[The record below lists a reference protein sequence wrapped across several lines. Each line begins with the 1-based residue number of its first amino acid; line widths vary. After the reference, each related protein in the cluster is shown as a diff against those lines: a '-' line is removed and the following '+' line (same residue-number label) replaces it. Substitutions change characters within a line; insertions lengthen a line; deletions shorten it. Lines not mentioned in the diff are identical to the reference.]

1 MTPVTKRGDPKVVIL
16 PMQAQDTRSILLTK
30 AEAIV
35 RGRGYS
41 GFSYADLANA
51 VGIRKASIHHHFPT
65 KTDLALALLESYSA
79 RYETALEAILADSQ
93 DGVVRVLAYSD
104 LYLGGVEQGLG
115 CLCAALA
122 SEHDTLPPQLRE
134 NLGRF
139 FAEHIGWLTRVLSE
153 GRDNGTVRAEVEPAS
168 YARMIVATLEGA
180 LMMERFV
187 DGPAGFRDTMS
198 ALRQGLKP
206 A

>member
-1 MTPVTKRGDPKVVIL
+1 
-16 PMQAQDTRSILLTK
+16 MQTQDTRATLLTK
-30 AEAIV
+30 AEALV

-41 GFSYADLANA
+41 GFSYADLADA

-65 KTDLALALLESYSA
+65 KTDLALALLDSYSE
-79 RYETALEAILADSQ
+79 RYADALDGILASSQ
-93 DGVVRVLAYSD
+93 NGVDRVLAYSD

-122 SEHDTLPPQLRE
+122 SEHDTLPPQLRA

-139 FAEHIGWLTRVLSE
+139 FAEHIGWLARVLAE
-153 GRDNGTVRAEVEPAS
+153 GRANGTVRAELEPAS
-168 YARMIVATLEGA
+168 SARMIVATLEGA

-187 DGPAGFRDTMS
+187 DGPAGFRDTMA
-198 ALRQGLKP
+198 ALGQGLKP
-206 A
+206 T